1 MSCSQENE
9 SFISEDKFIPLYA
22 NILIINQLNV
32 DADYHDILIAELL
45 EEYKVKVIDI
55 QNTIEHYQ
63 KNPELWIKV
72 LDKIKAHFIELKKN
86 IKPKTMTPEKNT
98 LYWRFHNMNPNSS
111 AGTIL
116 IMVANA
122 RAMPA

>member
-1 MSCSQENE
+1 MIRFYSICILLITIIFVSCSQENE

-86 IKPKTMTPEKNT
+86 IKPKTMTPEKNKRKT
-98 LYWRFHNMNPNSS
+98 
-111 AGTIL
+111 
-116 IMVANA
+116 
-122 RAMPA
+122 